1 VHPVRGITPG
11 CIVRSCSGITING
24 VVPANILLLTGVILL
39 LTGVIVILTAIASI
53 IIIVFVSISRSWM
66 QGAHSRHNTTD

>member
-11 CIVRSCSGITING
+11 CIVRSCAGITINV
-24 VVPANILLLTGVILL
+24 VVPANIL

-53 IIIVFVSISRSWM
+53 IIIVFASISRSWM